1 MNERARWRH
10 RRIVMVCVAAIA
22 LGGAG
27 WWGYQQFAH
36 WVTIYYGIE
45 KVELSYNDVFDDR
58 LVEDVDTWMSDKKE
72 TGQLQTKSRKV
83 LANELLQAFP
93 LIRNVSWA
101 TYIPGYLH
109 CTVTGVQPTFHINN
123 KHVAGNNG
131 KLYDKQDFCNY
142 PHEIP
147 ELHISSHWLTKAVFG
162 GVHQFFAE
170 LPKGLL
176 TTYHIYYHDPY
187 TIAMVPVDTEL
198 PHRCVCMV
206 DEKSAS
212 RVRTMDEL
220 MALSVD
226 LKERLQPKKE
236 AISYFDFRFADRIIS
251 KAIGRGEFIQLQ
263 RVR

>member
-10 RRIVMVCVAAIA
+10 RRIVVICVVALL

-27 WWGYQQFAH
+27 WWGYQQLAQ
-36 WVTIYYGIE
+36 WVTMYYGIE
-45 KVELSYNDVFDDR
+45 KVELSYNEVFDSR
-58 LVEDVDTWMSDKKE
+58 LTKGVDAWMDEKKE
-72 TGQLQTKSRKV
+72 SGQLQTKSRKV
-83 LANELLQAFP
+83 LANEVLESFP
-93 LIRNVSWA
+93 LIRSVSWA

-109 CTVTGVQPTFHINN
+109 CTITGVQPTFHINN

-131 KLYDKQDFCNY
+131 KLYDKEAFQNY

-147 ELHISSHWLTKAVFG
+147 KLHISSHWLTKAVFG
-162 GVHQFFAE
+162 GVHQFFSE

-187 TIAMVPVDTEL
+187 TIAMVPVDKEL
-198 PHRCVCMV
+198 PHRCACMV

-212 RVRTMDEL
+212 RVRTLDEL
-220 MALSVD
+220 MALCVD
-226 LKERLQPKKE
+226 LKERVQAKDD
-236 AISYFDFRFADRIIS
+236 ATCYFDFRFADRIIS
-251 KAIGRGEFIQLQ
+251 KTIGNGEFIQLQ